1 MIQPHAIFDNFS
13 PKIELPSTSIFCGQS
28 NSGKSTLV
36 FNLLTKPH
44 LFDPPPKKILF
55 FFDQF
60 QNSYVEAQKHLEKL
74 GIELKLISGYPDEPL
89 LEKLEQL
96 PNNEQQIIIIDDFSD
111 QASGDKNIAKLFTNG
126 RHKNLSTWLIFHSL
140 FYKSP
145 ESRIICTNTRY
156 FWFLPSL
163 RLRSQLKTFACQLG
177 MTKKLLQ
184 AYEDCQNAAELH
196 NRFVLVDSG
205 PRTPDMLRVRTHA
218 LSLDK
223 QFVYT

>member
-1 MIQPHAIFDNFS
+1 MIHPHAVFDNFN

-36 FNLLTKPH
+36 FNLLSKPH

-55 FFDQF
+55 YFDQF
-60 QNSYVEAQKHLEKL
+60 QNTYAKAKENLEKL
-74 GIELKLISGYPDEPL
+74 GIELHLISGYPEETLIDTIT
-89 LEKLEQL
+89 KL
-96 PNNEQQIIIIDDFSD
+96 PNNDQLIIIIDDFSE

-126 RHKNLSTWLIFHSL
+126 RHKNISTWLIFHSL
-140 FYKSP
+140 FYKTP

-177 MTKKLLQ
+177 ITAKLLR
-184 AYEDCQNAAELH
+184 AYEDCQNTAELH

-205 PRTPDMLRVRTHA
+205 PRTPEMLRVRTHV

-223 QFVYT
+223 QYVYT